1 MAAAR
6 ADRLATEGLVE
17 RMRQFSRLTLLL
29 VLEAVNQVVRDVL
42 DPDNYVLV
50 EAGMV
55 PE

>member
-1 MAAAR
+1 MRR
-6 ADRLATEGLVE
+6 ADLERIIADATLD
-17 RMRQFSRLTLLL
+17 
-29 VLEAVNQVVRDVL
+29 AVNQVVRDVL